1 MLLTQRDFAMGAN
14 GQLGKLV
21 GSFVDSQT
29 GKGYQTIGHFEGM
42 TIVTSTERRPISVP
56 MRSSDAIVM
65 GLVRYDE
72 RDRVKYIS
80 FYNKKTGVIKKS
92 IDIVYDNDGKI
103 VPSQY
108 KMIRGEQK
116 LIGTHSHKWTMGTEG
131 TSGRISHDEINMLPL
146 SKREM
151 QWLNKALK
159 YNNSKNK

>member
-1 MLLTQRDFAMGAN
+1 
-14 GQLGKLV
+14 
-21 GSFVDSQT
+21 
-29 GKGYQTIGHFEGM
+29 M

-108 KMIRGEQK
+108 KMIQNDTWRAE
-116 LIGTHSHKWTMGTEG
+116 TYWDS
-131 TSGRISHDEINMLPL
+131 
-146 SKREM
+146 
-151 QWLNKALK
+151 
-159 YNNSKNK
+159 